1 MQRPQGTSL
10 TAAQGSIAVVSRSL
24 PYLPPRMFVAS
35 LLFGCV
41 IGIGIQERVAL
52 THADKAHNR
61 TRLPGLRVVGAL
73 RRNNGAHG
81 LHLASIHCSDWIGAL
96 IAVSGF
102 EGRTNWTMSAS
113 DKQQSRRDWDQPLH
127 LSRAGCILVEKGP
140 LTIHQRDESIVNL
153 RVSVQFRGNVL
164 IDRTTASSKGKHP
177 PSRTYPSVPSV
188 CRSPSLLF
196 NSDERH
202 VTESSAMA
210 KEIVSP
216 NETTGDEER

>member
-1 MQRPQGTSL
+1 
-10 TAAQGSIAVVSRSL
+10 
-24 PYLPPRMFVAS
+24 MFVAS
-35 LLFGCV
+35 VLFGCV
-41 IGIGIQERVAL
+41 IGIGIQERVHFS
-52 THADKAHNR
+52 HADKAHNR

-102 EGRTNWTMSAS
+102 EGRTNGTMSAS

-153 RVSVQFRGNVL
+153 HVSVQFRGNVL
-164 IDRTTASSKGKHP
+164 FDLTTASSK
-177 PSRTYPSVPSV
+177 RETSVIPD
-188 CRSPSLLF
+188 L
-196 NSDERH
+196 
-202 VTESSAMA
+202 SSALA
-210 KEIVSP
+210 KEIGSP
-216 NETTGDEER
+216 IRFSVVVVTARRRMRST